1 MIASTNSVDIPALK
15 RRYPL
20 GDVVEAS
27 GVKLVGRGR
36 VRQGVCPFHEETA
49 GSFTVYADSQRWY
62 CFGCGLG
69 GDVLDFIQRLDS
81 VDLPEA
87 IRRLQGA
94 CPVPRHGGG
103 DWHTPIAPVELAAP
117 TPAEVVRD
125 PQVLT
130 AAMRY
135 YATQLRRST
144 TALDYLASRGISLS
158 SAQRLGLGYST
169 GRGLRE
175 HLRSLGFD
183 DGRLQSSGLFT
194 DRGERFAGMI
204 VVPEVIAGRV
214 HWLAGRS
221 TLLDAKRRF
230 TALPGPK
237 PVLGLSR
244 LSSPIDWL
252 VVTEGLFDWLTLV
265 SWGLQAVGALGTQ
278 GLDKVAA
285 ALRGQPRVFL
295 AFDSDDAGR
304 EASRRL
310 RELLGEHRSR
320 TVVLPDAC
328 PVLGHGGINDVG
340 DLATHPAG
348 RAVFLHSLKRTARV
362 R

>member
-1 MIASTNSVDIPALK
+1 MIASAPSVDIPTLK

-20 GDVVEAS
+20 GNVVEAS
-27 GVKLVGRGR
+27 GVKLAGRGR
-36 VRQGVCPFHEETA
+36 VRQGVCPFHDETA

-69 GDVLDFIQRLDS
+69 GDVLDFIQRLDG

-87 IRRLQGA
+87 IRRLQG
-94 CPVPRHGGG
+94 GS
-103 DWHTPIAPVELAAP
+103 WE
-117 TPAEVVRD
+117 PAERPRVQVDHRSTGQPFASD
-125 PQVLT
+125 PQMLT
-130 AAMRY
+130 AATQF
-135 YATQLRRST
+135 YATQLSRSSE
-144 TALDYLASRGISLS
+144 AIGYLASRGIDLA
-158 SAQRLGLGYST
+158 SARRLGLGFSI
-169 GRGLRE
+169 GHGLRE

-183 DGRLQSSGLFT
+183 DDRLQSSGLFT
-194 DRGERFAGMI
+194 DRGERFAAMI
-204 VVPEVIAGRV
+204 VVPEVIAGRA

-221 TLLDAKRRF
+221 IQPDARQRF

-237 PVLGLSR
+237 PVLGLGR
-244 LSSPIDWL
+244 LAHPADWL
-252 VVTEGLFDWLTLV
+252 VVTEGLFDWLALA
-265 SWGLQAVGALGTQ
+265 SWEIPAVAALGTH

-285 ALRGQPRVFL
+285 ALRGQPRIFL

-320 TVVLPDAC
+320 VVELPDAC
-328 PVLGHGGINDVG
+328 PVLGHGGVNDVG
-340 DLATHPAG
+340 DLATHPDG
-348 RAVFLHSLKRTARV
+348 RAVFLDSLQRTACV

>member
-1 MIASTNSVDIPALK
+1 MIAATISVDIPALK

-20 GDVVEAS
+20 GGVVEAA

-36 VRQGVCPFHEETA
+36 VRQGVCPFHDETA
-49 GSFTVYADSQRWY
+49 GSFTVYADSQRWF

-69 GDVLDFIQRLDS
+69 GDVLDFIQRLDG

-87 IRRLQGA
+87 IRRLQG
-94 CPVPRHGGG
+94 GG
-103 DWHTPIAPVELAAP
+103 DWHRPVAPVEPASP

-125 PQVLT
+125 AQLLT
-130 AAMRY
+130 AAMRF
-135 YATQLRRST
+135 YATELRRST
-144 TALDYLASRGISLS
+144 TALDYLASRGIDLA
-158 SAQRLGLGYST
+158 SARRLGLGFST
-169 GRGLRE
+169 GHGLRE

-194 DRGERFAGMI
+194 DRGERFAAMI
-204 VVPEVIAGRV
+204 VVPEVIAGRA

-221 TLLDAKRRF
+221 IQPDARQRF

-237 PVLGLSR
+237 PVLGLGQ
-244 LSSPIDWL
+244 LACPSPWI
-252 VVTEGLFDWLTLV
+252 VVTEGLFDWLTLA
-265 SWGLQAVGALGTQ
+265 SWGVPAVGALGTQ

-285 ALRGQPRVFL
+285 ALRGQPRIFL
-295 AFDSDDAGR
+295 AFDSDDAGQT
-304 EASRRL
+304 AAVRL

-320 TVVLPDAC
+320 VVELPDAC

-340 DLATHPAG
+340 DLAAHPDG
-348 RAVFLHSLKRTARV
+348 RAVFLDSLKRTAHV

>member
-1 MIASTNSVDIPALK
+1 MIAITNSVDLPALK

-36 VRQGVCPFHEETA
+36 VRPGVCPFHEETT

-69 GDVLDFIQRLDS
+69 DDVLDFIQRLDGI
-81 VDLPEA
+81 DLPEA
-87 IRRLQGA
+87 IRRLT
-94 CPVPRHGGG
+94 GGS
-103 DWHTPIAPVELAAP
+103 WEPVERPRASLDHK
-117 TPAEVVRD
+117 PAEQPFARD
-125 PQVLT
+125 PQLLS
-130 AAMRY
+130 AATLF
-135 YATQLRRST
+135 YATQLRNSSD
-144 TALDYLASRGISLS
+144 AIGYLASRGIDLA
-158 SAQRLGLGYST
+158 SARRLGLGFST
-169 GRGLRE
+169 GHGLRE

-194 DRGERFAGMI
+194 DRGERFAAMI
-204 VVPEVIAGRV
+204 VVPEVIAGRA

-221 TLLDAKRRF
+221 IQPDARQRF

-237 PVLGLSR
+237 PVLGLGR
-244 LSSPIDWL
+244 LAHPADWL
-252 VVTEGLFDWLTLV
+252 VVTEGLFDWLALA
-265 SWGLQAVGALGTQ
+265 SWEIPAVAALGTH

-285 ALRGQPRVFL
+285 ALRGQPRIFL

-320 TVVLPDAC
+320 VVELPDAC
-328 PVLGHGGINDVG
+328 PVLGHGGVNDVG
-340 DLATHPAG
+340 DLATHPDG
-348 RAVFLHSLKRTARV
+348 RAVFLDSLQRTACV